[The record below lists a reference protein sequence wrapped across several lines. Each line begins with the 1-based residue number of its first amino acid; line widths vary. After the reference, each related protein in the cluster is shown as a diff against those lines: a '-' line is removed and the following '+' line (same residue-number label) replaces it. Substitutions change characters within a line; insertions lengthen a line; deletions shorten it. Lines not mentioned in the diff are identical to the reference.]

1 MTAHDEFLTPILA
14 AAEITGPLL
23 TPDDLTRVW
32 RLLGWPAGDPALD
45 DFLAAV
51 AESCGAAWD
60 EGHGG
65 VREDELGFRLGR
77 WRIDVRK
84 AATKGALLSAI
95 VAAALA
101 HQGMADI
108 GVTVATAVVPAVLEI
123 ERVTVRPGDRRLL
136 LELRLKDEVRN
147 RSRTEDQL
155 YETLTPETRSVV
167 NRYDF
172 ADLVQRLRDA
182 GLAGQAGDGTIRLRA
197 PKDP

>member
-1 MTAHDEFLTPILA
+1 VTAHDEFLTPILD

-32 RLLGWPAGDPALD
+32 RLLGMPAEDPALD
-45 DFLAAV
+45 DFLASV
-51 AESCGAAWD
+51 AESCDAEWD
-60 EGHGG
+60 EGHGA
-65 VREDELGFRLGR
+65 RQDELGFRLGH

-95 VAAALA
+95 VAGALA

-123 ERVTVRPGDRRLL
+123 ERVTIRPGDRRLL
-136 LELRLKDEVRN
+136 LELRLNDEVRN
-147 RSRTEDQL
+147 RSLTEDQL
-155 YETLTPETRSVV
+155 YATLVPETRSVV
-167 NRYDF
+167 NPYDF

-182 GLAGQAGDGTIRLRA
+182 GLTGKAGDGTIQLRA

>member
-1 MTAHDEFLTPILA
+1 VTAHDDFLTPILD
-14 AAEITGPLL
+14 AAELTSPLL

-32 RLLGWPAGDPALD
+32 QLLGMPAGDPALD
-45 DFLAAV
+45 DFLASV
-51 AESCGAAWD
+51 ADSCDAAWD
-60 EGHGG
+60 EGHGA
-65 VREDELGFRLGR
+65 REDELGFRLGH

-95 VAAALA
+95 VAGALA
-101 HQGMADI
+101 HQGIADI
-108 GVTVATAVVPAVLEI
+108 GVTMATAVVPAVLEI

-147 RSRTEDQL
+147 RSLTEDQL
-155 YETLTPETRSVV
+155 YAALAPETRSVV

-182 GLAGQAGDGTIRLRA
+182 GLTGKAGDGTIQLRA